1 MIMSLQTEYPN
12 YSRALEFI
20 IRDKNPVKGSD
31 DAKQISYYIPL
42 RNFKKGFDFY
52 ELNRSQLGVR
62 FKVATMLG
70 FKTVVYTE
78 TVIITADKSYQEW
91 IDLILNTTISHFNK
105 EEYQALK
112 KGYVK
117 KSSNAGCLG
126 LILLITVIISISL
139 NY

>member
-1 MIMSLQTEYPN
+1 MKRLRDEYPN
-12 YSRALEFI
+12 YYNAIEFI
-20 IRDKNPVKGSD
+20 IGDKNPNKGSD
-31 DAKQISYYIPL
+31 DEKQLSYFICL
-42 RNFKKGFDFY
+42 KNFKKGFDFY

-70 FKTVVYTE
+70 LKTVVYTE

-91 IDLILNTTISHFNK
+91 IDIILKTTINHFNK
-105 EEYQALK
+105 EEYLALK

-126 LILLITVIISISL
+126 FLFSSIL
-139 NY
+139 

>member
-1 MIMSLQTEYPN
+1 MMTLRDKFPN
-12 YSRALEFI
+12 YSSALEFSI
-20 IRDKNPVKGSD
+20 SDKNPIKGSD
-31 DAKQISYYIPL
+31 DANQISYYIPL
-42 RNFKKGFDFY
+42 KNFKKGFDFY
-52 ELNRSQLGVR
+52 ELNRSQFGIR
-62 FKVATMLG
+62 FKVTTMLG
-70 FKTVVYTE
+70 LKTVVYTE

-91 IDLILNTTISHFNK
+91 IDIILKTTINHFNK

-126 LILLITVIISISL
+126 LILLITVIICISL